1 MKKKALVCVSCGKQ
15 GLSKNEAGIN
25 KKLLGMDVRNFLCL
39 PCLAAYLEVS
49 ERDIL
54 DKIEEFKAE
63 GCKLFQ

>member
-1 MKKKALVCVSCGKQ
+1 MKKKLLVCVSCGKR
-15 GLSKNEAGIN
+15 GLSKDEAGIN
-25 KKLLGMDVRNFLCL
+25 KKLLSTEVQNFFCL

-63 GCKLFQ
+63 GCTLFQ